1 MSSINLDRMNIFL
14 SCHPQQSIIK
24 IRNYSGL
31 KLKRLSAQISG
42 LGHRDDRTTLRGAQN
57 HTPLPSRTDSFTER
71 RLSLSLR
78 DKTPRGMET
87 QSARPSGCLPR
98 THPPN
103 RHRQPLAATARRSG
117 RGLALHSGP
126 AGSLHKQRSRA
137 RGAHAE
143 GQTQDHGRLPDSSG
157 STDLLCRSFL
167 SLHSEEAATSVIDS
181 TPSCLQWRRPT
192 HLEFDPETNSPVV
205 DEFGRCSDPT
215 YYAAGNVVQAS
226 RNQAKVPIFYTA
238 KNFPNPVDDAGQCW
252 SQGRTTAKNIA
263 KDLSGN
269 LP

>member
-42 LGHRDDRTTLRGAQN
+42 LGHRDDRTALRGAQN
-57 HTPLPSRTDSFTER
+57 HTTLPSRTDSFTER
-71 RLSLSLR
+71 GLSLTLR

-117 RGLALHSGP
+117 RGLA
-126 AGSLHKQRSRA
+126 ASLGTRGFPSQTTKPGARCACRRSNSRSR
-137 RGAHAE
+137 E
-143 GQTQDHGRLPDSSG
+143 GSG
-157 STDLLCRSFL
+157 LQREHRPSVSF
-167 SLHSEEAATSVIDS
+167 V
-181 TPSCLQWRRPT
+181 PV
-192 HLEFDPETNSPVV
+192 SP
-205 DEFGRCSDPT
+205 
-215 YYAAGNVVQAS
+215 
-226 RNQAKVPIFYTA
+226 
-238 KNFPNPVDDAGQCW
+238 
-252 SQGRTTAKNIA
+252 
-263 KDLSGN
+263 L
-269 LP
+269 

>member
-1 MSSINLDRMNIFL
+1 MNIFL

-42 LGHRDDRTTLRGAQN
+42 LGHRDDRTALRGAQN

-87 QSARPSGCLPR
+87 QSTRPSGCLPR

-126 AGSLHKQRSRA
+126 GVPSQITKPSARCACRRSNSRSREA
-137 RGAHAE
+137 
-143 GQTQDHGRLPDSSG
+143 SG
-157 STDLLCRSFL
+157 LQREHRPSVSF
-167 SLHSEEAATSVIDS
+167 V
-181 TPSCLQWRRPT
+181 
-192 HLEFDPETNSPVV
+192 PV
-205 DEFGRCSDPT
+205 P
-215 YYAAGNVVQAS
+215 
-226 RNQAKVPIFYTA
+226 P
-238 KNFPNPVDDAGQCW
+238 
-252 SQGRTTAKNIA
+252 
-263 KDLSGN
+263 L
-269 LP
+269 

>member
-1 MSSINLDRMNIFL
+1 MPTPDSPSK
-14 SCHPQQSIIK
+14 P
-24 IRNYSGL
+24 
-31 KLKRLSAQISG
+31 
-42 LGHRDDRTTLRGAQN
+42 
-57 HTPLPSRTDSFTER
+57 TPLTSCGDCKTEPTWSCASLGIRGFPSQTT
-71 RLSLSLR
+71 
-78 DKTPRGMET
+78 KPG
-87 QSARPSGCLPR
+87 ARW
-98 THPPN
+98 
-103 RHRQPLAATARRSG
+103 
-117 RGLALHSGP
+117 
-126 AGSLHKQRSRA
+126 
-137 RGAHAE
+137 HAE

-157 STDLLCRSFL
+157 SIDLLCRSFL

-238 KNFPNPVDDAGQCW
+238 ENFPNPVDDAGQCW

-263 KDLSGN
+263 KDLSGS